1 MLVKIRKKQ
10 ILLPETKIFEGD
22 KRADTL
28 VFSAER
34 YFGDVDLSGM
44 VAYLKVSAPFCCDKF
59 LLESSCCAD
68 VIEAVWV
75 IPPEVTAKEGEIRLQ
90 LVFESEN
97 GETVV
102 NTNTVCLRVEGSI
115 DIDGEVSEYVPS
127 LIGSLQNKQEQL
139 ASELK
144 DLSAL
149 NALKSDKTYVD
160 GELALKADADSV
172 PVSLSELE
180 NDAGYLTQT
189 DLLSITED
197 EIDELFVAI
206 N

>member
-149 NALKSDKTYVD
+149 NALKADKTYVD

>member
-1 MLVKIRKKQ
+1 M
-10 ILLPETKIFEGD
+10 
-22 KRADTL
+22 
-28 VFSAER
+28 
-34 YFGDVDLSGM
+34 
-44 VAYLKVSAPFCCDKF
+44 
-59 LLESSCCAD
+59 
-68 VIEAVWV
+68 
-75 IPPEVTAKEGEIRLQ
+75 
-90 LVFESEN
+90 
-97 GETVV
+97 

-149 NALKSDKTYVD
+149 NALKADKTYVD